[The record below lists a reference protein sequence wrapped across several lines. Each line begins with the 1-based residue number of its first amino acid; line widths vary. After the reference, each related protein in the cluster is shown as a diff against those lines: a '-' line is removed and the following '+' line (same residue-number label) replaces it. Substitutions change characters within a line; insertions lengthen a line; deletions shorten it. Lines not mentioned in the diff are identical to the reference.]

1 MLRRILSEDSAISS
15 VYSVLDHRE
24 TFLVVNK
31 APGIAVQGDAGTASL
46 LQVLKQ
52 DLSLP
57 ELYPVHRLDQGT
69 SGVLVLAKT
78 AAANRQL
85 SLGFQ
90 GRQVRKF
97 YLAITAKKPVKK
109 QGWVIGDMEKSR
121 GGSYKLCHTRENP
134 ARTAFFS
141 FAFEEAMRLLILRP
155 VTGKTHQLR
164 VALKALAAPIIGD
177 VRYGGISADRMYL
190 HAWHL
195 DFILDG
201 QRFSYRAPPVSGELF
216 TRPSF
221 GARLEALGEP
231 DRLPWSD

>member
-1 MLRRILSEDSAISS
+1 M
-15 VYSVLDHRE
+15 
-24 TFLVVNK
+24 VNK
-31 APGIAVQGDAGTASL
+31 APGIAVQGDAAAPSL
-46 LQVLKQ
+46 LQVLKR

-78 AAANRQL
+78 PAANRQL

-90 GRQVRKF
+90 ERQVRKF
-97 YLAITAKKPVKK
+97 YLAITAKKPGKK

-121 GGSYKLCHTRENP
+121 NGSYKLCQTRANP

-141 FAFEEAMRLLILRP
+141 FAFEEAMRLLVLRP
-155 VTGKTHQLR
+155 LTGKTHQLR

-177 VRYGGISADRMYL
+177 LRYGGIQADRMYL

-195 DFILDG
+195 EFALDG
-201 QRFSYRAPPVSGELF
+201 QVFSYHAPPDAGELF
-216 TRPSF
+216 RRPSF
-221 GARLEALGEP
+221 AARLAELGAP